1 MDKHLLELYS
11 DYLLS
16 SFGAT
21 TATGLSA
28 VVDGAV
34 SHDQVT
40 RFLSAADYT
49 GKTLWQQ
56 VKPLVRKRQQ
66 DDGVLI
72 VDDTIQ
78 AKPHTD
84 ENALIC
90 WHYDHSQNRL
100 VQGINLLNCVYHA
113 GGMSLPITYALIRKP
128 ILFSDVQT
136 HQVKRKSPTTKN
148 ALMRKMLRTC
158 QHHQIPY
165 RYVLADSW
173 FSAREHLTFIRKTL
187 QKHFV
192 VALKANRTV
201 ALSYEQKR
209 PGAFT
214 RIDGCELPEHHPVP
228 GWIKGLD
235 FPVLLLRQVFTNQEP
250 APVQTGGSTGT
261 LYLACSDL
269 PCDGPT
275 VEAIYQKRWNVET
288 FHKTLK
294 TSASS
299 VRLSSPSKP
308 VESSHAA
315 LAKSPTR
322 RVRTQSNHCFMA
334 LYAAAHWEGLRIK
347 HQLKHFALRSRRY
360 LKALRCAFEE
370 LQTLKAA

>member
-1 MDKHLLELYS
+1 MDKHLLDLYS

-28 VVDGAV
+28 LVDGAV

-40 RFLSAADYT
+40 RFLSGADYD

-56 VKPLVRKRQQ
+56 VKPLVRDIQQ
-66 DDGVLI
+66 ADGVLI

-84 ENALIC
+84 ENDLIC
-90 WHYDHSQNRL
+90 WHYDHSQNRS
-100 VQGINLLNCVYHA
+100 VKGINLLNCVYHA
-113 GGMSLPITYALIRKP
+113 GGVSLPVTYELIRKP

-136 HQVKRKSPTTKN
+136 RRVKRKSVQTKN
-148 ALMRKMLRTC
+148 ELMRKMLRTC
-158 QHHQIPY
+158 QHNRLPY

-173 FSAREHLTFIRKTL
+173 FSAKENLTFIRKTL
-187 QKHFV
+187 KKHFV
-192 VALKANRTV
+192 VALKSNRTV

-209 PGAFT
+209 QGAFT
-214 RIDGCELPEHHPVP
+214 RIEACDLPEHQPGQ

-235 FPVLLLRQVFTNQEP
+235 FPVLLLRQVFTNQD
-250 APVQTGGSTGT
+250 GSTGT

-269 PCDGPT
+269 TCEGPT
-275 VEAIYQKRWNVET
+275 VETIYQKRWNVET

-294 TSASS
+294 
-299 VRLSSPSKP
+299 
-308 VESSHAA
+308 SHAA

-334 LYAAAHWEGLRIK
+334 LYAASRLEGLRIK
-347 HQLKHFALRSRRY
+347 HQLKHFALRSRLY
-360 LKALRCAFEE
+360 LKAIRCAFDE
-370 LQTLKAA
+370 LQTLKTA

>member
-1 MDKHLLELYS
+1 MDKDLLELYS

-28 VVDGAV
+28 LVDGAV

-40 RFLSAADYT
+40 RFLSAADYD
-49 GKTLWQQ
+49 GQTLWQQ
-56 VKPLVRKRQQ
+56 IKPLVRDIQQ

-72 VDDTIQ
+72 IDDTIQ
-78 AKPHTD
+78 EKPHTD
-84 ENALIC
+84 ENDLIC
-90 WHYDHSQNRL
+90 WHYDHSQNRAVKGL
-100 VQGINLLNCVYHA
+100 NLLNCVYHA
-113 GGMSLPITYALIRKP
+113 GETSLPVTYELIRKP
-128 ILFSDVQT
+128 ILFSDLQT
-136 HQVKRKSPTTKN
+136 QQVRRKSLHTKN
-148 ALMRKMLRTC
+148 ELMRKMLRAC
-158 QHHQIPY
+158 QRNQLPY

-173 FSAREHLTFIRKTL
+173 FSAKDNLTFIRQTL

-192 VALKANRTV
+192 VALKSNRTV

-209 PGAFT
+209 QGAFT
-214 RIDGCELPEHHPVP
+214 RIDGCALPEHQPVQ

-235 FPVLLLRQVFTNQEP
+235 FPVLLLRQVFTNQD
-250 APVQTGGSTGT
+250 GSTGT

-269 PCDGPT
+269 ACDGPT
-275 VEAIYQKRWNVET
+275 LEAIYQKRWNVEI

-294 TSASS
+294 
-299 VRLSSPSKP
+299 
-308 VESSHAA
+308 SHAA

-334 LYAAAHWEGLRIK
+334 LYAAGRLEGLRVK
-347 HQLKHFALRSRRY
+347 HRLNHFALRSRLY
-360 LKALRCAFEE
+360 LKALRCAFDE
-370 LQTLKAA
+370 LQTLKTA

>member
-1 MDKHLLELYS
+1 MLELYS

-28 VVDGAV
+28 LVDGAV

-40 RFLSAADYT
+40 RFLSAADYD
-49 GKTLWQQ
+49 GQMLWQQ
-56 VKPLVRKRQQ
+56 IKPLVRDFQQ
-66 DDGVLI
+66 ADGVLL

-78 AKPHTD
+78 QKPHTD
-84 ENALIC
+84 ENDLIC
-90 WHYDHSQNRL
+90 WHYDHSQNRSVKGL
-100 VQGINLLNCVYHA
+100 NLLNCVYHA
-113 GGMSLPITYALIRKP
+113 GGVSLPVTYELIRKP

-136 HQVKRKSPTTKN
+136 QQVKRKSLHTKN
-148 ALMRKMLRTC
+148 ELMRKMLRTC
-158 QHHQIPY
+158 QHNQLPY

-173 FSAREHLTFIRKTL
+173 FSAKDNLTFIRQTL
-187 QKHFV
+187 KKHFV
-192 VALKANRTV
+192 VALKSNRTV

-209 PGAFT
+209 QGAFT
-214 RIDGCELPEHHPVP
+214 RIERCELPEHQPVP

-235 FPVLLLRQVFTNQEP
+235 FPVLLLRQVFTHQD
-250 APVQTGGSTGT
+250 GSTGT

-269 PCDGPT
+269 TCDGPT

-294 TSASS
+294 
-299 VRLSSPSKP
+299 
-308 VESSHAA
+308 SHAA

-334 LYAAAHWEGLRIK
+334 LYAAGRLEGLHSK
-347 HQLKHFALRSRRY
+347 HRLKHFALRARLY
-360 LKALRCAFEE
+360 LKAIRSAFEE
-370 LQTLKAA
+370 LQTIKTA

>member
-1 MDKHLLELYS
+1 MDKDLLELYS

-28 VVDGAV
+28 LVDGAI

-40 RFLSAADYT
+40 RFLSAADYD
-49 GKTLWQQ
+49 GQMLWQQ
-56 VKPLVRKRQQ
+56 IKPLVHKIQQ

-84 ENALIC
+84 ENDLIC
-90 WHYDHSQNRL
+90 WHYDHSQNRSVKGL
-100 VQGINLLNCVYHA
+100 NLLNCVYHA
-113 GGMSLPITYALIRKP
+113 DGVSLPVTYELIRKP

-136 HQVKRKSPTTKN
+136 QQVKRKSLHTKN
-148 ALMRKMLRTC
+148 ELMRKMLRAC
-158 QHHQIPY
+158 QHNQLKY

-173 FSAREHLTFIRKTL
+173 FSAKDNLTFIRKTL

-192 VALKANRTV
+192 VALKSNRTV

-209 PGAFT
+209 QGAFT
-214 RIDGCELPEHHPVP
+214 RIDACQGPEHQPVR

-235 FPVLLLRQVFTNQEP
+235 FPVLLLRQVFTNQD
-250 APVQTGGSTGT
+250 GSTGT

-269 PCDGPT
+269 TCEGPAI
-275 VEAIYQKRWNVET
+275 EAIYQKRWNVEI

-294 TSASS
+294 
-299 VRLSSPSKP
+299 
-308 VESSHAA
+308 SHAA
-315 LAKSPTR
+315 LAQSPTR

-334 LYAAAHWEGLRIK
+334 LYAAGRLESLRVK
-347 HQLKHFALRSRRY
+347 HRLNHFALRARLY
-360 LKALRCAFEE
+360 LKALRCAFDE
-370 LQTLKAA
+370 LQMIKTA

>member
-28 VVDGAV
+28 LVDGAI

-40 RFLSAADYT
+40 RFLSAADYD
-49 GKTLWQQ
+49 GKMLWQQ
-56 VKPLVRKRQQ
+56 IKPLVHNIQQ

-78 AKPHTD
+78 PKPHTD
-84 ENALIC
+84 ENDLIC
-90 WHYDHSQNRL
+90 WHYDHSQNRS
-100 VQGINLLNCVYHA
+100 VKGINLLHCVYHA
-113 GGMSLPITYALIRKP
+113 DGVSLPVTYELIRKP

-136 HQVKRKSPTTKN
+136 QQVKRKSLHTKN
-148 ALMRKMLRTC
+148 ELMRTMLRAC
-158 QHHQIPY
+158 QHNQLKY

-173 FSAREHLTFIRKTL
+173 FSAKDNLTFIRKTL

-192 VALKANRTV
+192 VALKSNRTV
-201 ALSYEQKR
+201 ALSYEAKR
-209 PGAFT
+209 QGAFT
-214 RIDGCELPEHHPVP
+214 RIDRCDLPEQQPVQ

-235 FPVLLLRQVFTNQEP
+235 FPVLLLRQVFTNQD
-250 APVQTGGSTGT
+250 GSTGT

-269 PCDGPT
+269 TCEGPAI
-275 VEAIYQKRWNVET
+275 EAIYQKRWNVEI

-294 TSASS
+294 
-299 VRLSSPSKP
+299 
-308 VESSHAA
+308 SHAA
-315 LAKSPTR
+315 LAKSPTK

-334 LYAAAHWEGLRIK
+334 IYAAGRLESLRIK
-347 HQLKHFALRSRRY
+347 HQLKHFALRSQLY
-360 LKALRCAFEE
+360 LKALRCAFDE
-370 LQTLKAA
+370 LQTLKTA

>member
-1 MDKHLLELYS
+1 MDKHLLEWYS

-28 VVDGAV
+28 LVDGAV

-40 RFLSAADYT
+40 RFLSGTDYD

-56 VKPLVRKRQQ
+56 VKSLVRDIQQ
-66 DDGVLI
+66 EDGVLI

-84 ENALIC
+84 ENELIC
-90 WHYDHSQNRL
+90 WHYDHSQNRS
-100 VQGINLLNCVYHA
+100 VKGINLLNCVYHA
-113 GGMSLPITYALIRKP
+113 GGVSVPVPYELIRKP
-128 ILFSDVQT
+128 ILFSDVKT
-136 HQVKRKSPTTKN
+136 RRVKRKSAITKN
-148 ALMRKMLRTC
+148 EWMRKMLRAC
-158 QHHQIPY
+158 QHNQRPY

-173 FSAREHLTFIRKTL
+173 FSAKENLTFIRQTL

-192 VALKANRTV
+192 VALKSNRTV
-201 ALSYEQKR
+201 ALSYPQKR
-209 PGAFT
+209 QGAFT
-214 RIDGCELPEHHPVP
+214 RIDACALPEHQPVL

-235 FPVLLLRQVFTNQEP
+235 FPVRLLRQVFTNQD
-250 APVQTGGSTGT
+250 GSTGT

-269 PCDGPT
+269 PCEGPT
-275 VEAIYQKRWNVET
+275 VETLYQKRWNVET

-294 TSASS
+294 
-299 VRLSSPSKP
+299 
-308 VESSHAA
+308 SHAA

-334 LYAAAHWEGLRIK
+334 LYAAARLEGLRSK
-347 HQLKHFALRSRRY
+347 HRLKHFALRARLY
-360 LKALRCAFEE
+360 LKAMRSAFDE
-370 LQTLKAA
+370 LQTLKTA